1 MADLLEP
8 SAPSIVLEPAS
19 VALDKI
25 VADMEKDAA
34 KSPDVP
40 AAGTTSTP
48 DQKGAAT
55 DTPPAEQK
63 TDAQPTTTETPNTQ
77 PATDQKPAG
86 DTAGGTTPPA
96 ESSVLEKELSK
107 VELPPHAR
115 PKSAEAFSAVKQI
128 ALQHEQALRKEI
140 AERDAKLK
148 ELEERT
154 KAAPDPKIVEEH
166 AAFKAELEQLRAQR
180 AVLDVRNDPKFKEFD
195 GKVSRN
201 NELVYSRLLKVGL
214 KPEQIEKIKSVG
226 GPGRIDWDQFE
237 GSLSKDVLQFVRL
250 KVAEN
255 IALDEEKQLALTEA
269 EKAAPEY
276 LTKRAKEQEQER
288 LKVVAGYREKADWLK
303 PPALPPNATP
313 EQKAQHAAEL
323 EWFKA
328 QEGRIQRAVSDT
340 SPEMHATLAVG
351 NALAFEYSRQLK
363 AMNSYVEKLQK
374 ETLPAK
380 DKEIADAKAE
390 LKKAHDELERI
401 KKSSR
406 GGGSVSPTGAAP
418 AVPTGWRPGVS
429 TEQALD
435 ELAAQAAARMGA

>member
-1 MADLLEP
+1 MPDILEP
-8 SAPSIVLEPAS
+8 SAPSVVLEPAS

-25 VADMEKDAA
+25 VAEMEKTATT
-34 KSPDVP
+34 VP
-40 AAGTTSTP
+40 ATTTP
-48 DQKGAAT
+48 AAPDTKGATTEVTPADPKT
-55 DTPPAEQK
+55 ENQPPNAQPSDTPPATE
-63 TDAQPTTTETPNTQ
+63 PTT
-77 PATDQKPAG
+77 KP
-86 DTAGGTTPPA
+86 DTTGGSTPPA
-96 ESSVLEKELSK
+96 ESSTLEKELSK

-140 AERDAKLK
+140 ADRDAKLK
-148 ELEERT
+148 EFEEKT
-154 KAAPDPKIVEEH
+154 KAAPDPKIVEEYN
-166 AAFKAELEQLRAQR
+166 ALKTEVEQLRAQR
-180 AVLDVRNDPKFKEFD
+180 AVIDVRNDPKFKEFD
-195 GKVSRN
+195 GKAERN

-255 IALDEEKQLALTEA
+255 IALDEEKQLALSEA

-288 LKVVAGYREKADWLK
+288 LRVVAGYKEKADWLK
-303 PPALPPNATP
+303 PPALPANATP

-380 DKEIADAKAE
+380 DKEIAAAKAD
-390 LKKAHDELERI
+390 LKKVQDELDRI
-401 KKSSR
+401 KKASR
-406 GGGSVSPTGAAP
+406 GGGSVPATGGP
-418 AVPTGWRPGVS
+418 ATAPTGWRPGVS

-435 ELAAQAAARMGA
+435 ELAAQAQARMSV